1 MSCSTLGNNTPKSF
15 ALSEALDGWR
25 DFMKGSSNR
34 SLETQEKLT
43 KSYFETHRIKIKI
56 VVDDGEIGVIF
67 L

>member
-1 MSCSTLGNNTPKSF
+1 
-15 ALSEALDGWR
+15 
-25 DFMKGSSNR
+25 MKGSSNR